1 MQPTIYLSIYT
12 YIVQQPRGESKVD
25 FTMFM
30 RKKEAKN
37 INCEQNI
44 YAIEDWNE
52 YYFSCMDSV

>member
-12 YIVQQPRGESKVD
+12 YIVEQPRGESKVD

-44 YAIEDWNE
+44 YAIED
-52 YYFSCMDSV
+52 